1 MPGLDTKEL
10 FAMTT
15 EKLQEK
21 LESLK
26 RELLMLR
33 TAKATAGPVPDR
45 IARLRVCRKDIAR
58 VLTVITSKAR
68 ESLREEYKDKK
79 HIPKILRPKL
89 THAERLKLTPAQ
101 KSRLPRKTY
110 NRRRAS
116 APLKFA
122 LKKECQ

>member
-1 MPGLDTKEL
+1 MD
-10 FAMTT
+10 T

-21 LESLK
+21 LDSLK

-45 IARLRVCRKDIAR
+45 IARLRVCRKDVAR
-58 VLTVITSKAR
+58 VLTVINARAR

-89 THAERLKLTPAQ
+89 TRAERLKLTPAQ
-101 KSRLPRKTY
+101 MNLLPKKVY
-110 NRRRAS
+110 NRRRS
-116 APLKFA
+116 CAPLKFA
-122 LKKECQ
+122 LKRECQ